1 MTIQTTLNLP
11 LSIRTKFMTDYL
23 QAAMLARVYDQFA
36 SPIGQ
41 DDVDNAARLAT
52 AVQVPFLSDMRPG
65 VTPIS
70 QTQDITPQILLDAIA
85 TVTPTSRG
93 EALQWSEALEMS
105 VYTNYAAERA
115 VKLGKN
121 QMESV
126 DLLAQAQATQGAV
139 FNRATATRVLLDAGT
154 AAHRLDSIQMDVAHT
169 QMVSLKVPAFT
180 GNGMPQWV
188 ALMDAANF
196 HDLRLSAP
204 VLATAQNQR
213 DKIIFNFEL
222 ATVGPWKIIVSPWVK
237 KFYGAGAANALP
249 ANTTMT
255 AASLPLA
262 TTITVANAANAQ
274 AGRWLN
280 IIDLPEPGNV
290 HSPTNERVICTG
302 VNGLVLT
309 VVGEADNGGLRFA
322 HPAGTVVTN
331 ADSVYPVVYG
341 GPASLCKL
349 YDNVTGEFG
358 QVVGPQDD
366 GILKQFRTI
375 GWKFYGGYGRWVES
389 WLLRSE
395 HSTSVEA

>member
-1 MTIQTTLNLP
+1 MTIQTTVNLP
-11 LSIRTKFMTDYL
+11 LSIRTKFLTDYL
-23 QAAMLARVYDQFA
+23 QGAMLARVYDQLA
-36 SPIGQ
+36 TPIGK

-52 AVQVPFLSDMRPG
+52 AVQVNFLSDMRPG
-65 VTPIS
+65 VTTIS
-70 QTQDITPQILLDAIA
+70 QTQDVTPQVLADAIA
-85 TVTPTSRG
+85 TITPTSRG
-93 EALQWSEALEMS
+93 EALAWSEALEMS

-115 VKLGKN
+115 AILGKN

-139 FNRATATRVLLDAGT
+139 FNRVAATRLLTDAGT
-154 AAHRLDSIQMDVAHT
+154 AAHRLDSIQMDIAHT

-188 ALMDAANF
+188 ALMDAATF

-222 ATVGPWKIIVSPWVK
+222 GSIGPWKIIVSPWVK
-237 KFYGAGAANALP
+237 KFYGAGAANAAA

-255 AASLPLA
+255 VASVPLA

-280 IIDLPEPGNV
+280 IIDAAEPANV
-290 HSPTNERVICTG
+290 HSPTNERVRCVA

-309 VVGEADNGGLRFA
+309 VVGEASNGGLRFA
-322 HPAGTVVTN
+322 HPIGTIVNN
-331 ADSVYPVVYG
+331 ADTVYPVVYG
-341 GPASLCKL
+341 GPSSLCKL

-358 QVVGPQDD
+358 QVVGPQED

-395 HSTSVEA
+395 HSTSIEA